1 MRIAVTGHRGL
12 DPATTQLVDDAIR
25 GRLAQV
31 GADELAGISCLA
43 DGADQLFARAVLD
56 AGGRLA
62 AVVPAAEYRAGLP
75 IESRK
80 AYDALLA
87 EAAEVHRLEFTESD
101 PEAHMAAS
109 RHLLRHADL
118 LYAVWDGRPARGWGG
133 TADVVREARE
143 LGLPVEVIWP
153 DGATR

>member
-1 MRIAVTGHRGL
+1 
-12 DPATTQLVDDAIR
+12 
-25 GRLAQV
+25 
-31 GADELAGISCLA
+31 
-43 DGADQLFARAVLD
+43 
-56 AGGRLA
+56 
-62 AVVPAAEYRAGLP
+62 
-75 IESRK
+75 
-80 AYDALLA
+80 
-87 EAAEVHRLEFTESD
+87 
-101 PEAHMAAS
+101 MAAN

>member
-1 MRIAVTGHRGL
+1 MRIAVTGHREL

-25 GRLAQV
+25 ERLAQV
-31 GADELAGISCLA
+31 RADGLAGISCLA
-43 DGADQLFARAVLD
+43 DGADQVFARAVLD
-56 AGGRLA
+56 AGGRLV

-75 IESRK
+75 AEAHA

-87 EAAEVHRLEFTESD
+87 EAAEVRRLEFTKSD